1 MKYYSFL
8 IIIHYFSKLIKVHN
22 KRYIDMSLSRIFT
35 VILVFSFA
43 MLSHVAVA
51 QKNYTAEAD
60 EAYRLQKYYEA
71 IPLYKKAFTKV
82 SNRPEKRRILFQIA
96 ECYRKTSDFAR
107 AEAAYDR
114 AIRADFPLAIVYLR
128 YAETLKSRG
137 KYEEARE
144 AYNKYLEREPGD
156 QRARIARDY
165 CDTAI
170 KWMENPTRWQVE
182 NMKRFNSRNNDF
194 SPSYADNKKYN
205 VLVFTSDREE
215 ATGKKMD
222 QWTGGKFTDIFY
234 VTLDRKGNW
243 SKPQSFDDD
252 KIINTPFNEGV
263 TAFNDKAN
271 ILYFTRCRVA
281 NKERLGCDIFTS
293 KKMGRKWSEPE
304 PLGIAA
310 DSIRVMHPTI
320 SEDEKV
326 IYFTSDMPGG
336 YGGGDIWM
344 ARRTSKT
351 KPFGTPENLGPVI
364 NTSGNEMFPY
374 LRQEGVI
381 YFSSDGHPGMG
392 GLDIFRSVIVN
403 GEWTTPENMGYPINS
418 EGDDFGIILQGLE
431 KRFGE
436 QEDGFI
442 SSNRNIKGSRGG
454 DDIYAIHLPP
464 ILFTLSG
471 TVRDAQTLQR
481 LQGVK
486 VELKGTDKTAIETTT
501 DRTGMYRFN
510 NQQILPNVTYT
521 IIFSKDGY
529 FGAQGKE
536 STVGLMVSKDLIHNK
551 NLEPIPKDPIV
562 LPEIRYD
569 LAKWDLKEQYQDSL
583 LTLVKTLKDNPTIVV
598 ELISHTDFRASH
610 EFNDTLSLKRS
621 RSCVEYIV
629 KEHKIDPD
637 RIIAVGRGEREPRK
651 LDRDYYV
658 PEWKT
663 TIKAGSH
670 LTEEFI
676 NGLRTTNEKEAAHQL
691 NRRTEFRI
699 VRNDFV
705 PKDKN
710 VPIDSLA
717 FERFKIAIN
726 PEENVIPF
734 YINES
739 GEIAATTVVNGLS
752 LGFVYNEPM
761 KGASMSL
768 EQAMAL
774 LRDAWITK
782 GNFTEKDEAI
792 LEDGT
797 IKNGAEF
804 RLATVSFGRNMELKN
819 VAVRVSHDQK
829 QNFMV
834 GKELLQTIAPV
845 SVNRNTSQIVFDLEK
860 K

>member
-1 MKYYSFL
+1 
-8 IIIHYFSKLIKVHN
+8 
-22 KRYIDMSLSRIFT
+22 MSLSRIFA
-35 VILVFSFA
+35 VVMLFSF
-43 MLSHVAVA
+43 VALAIPAAA
-51 QKNYTAEAD
+51 QENFTAKAD

-82 SNRPEKRRILFQIA
+82 SNKPEKRRILFQIA

-114 AIRADFPLAIVYLR
+114 AIRAEYPLPIIFLR

-137 KYEEARE
+137 KYEESRT
-144 AYNKYLEREPGD
+144 AYNKYLEKEPGD
-156 QRARIARDY
+156 KRARIARDY
-165 CDTAI
+165 CDTALR
-170 KWMENPTRWQVE
+170 WMEFPSRWQAE

-194 SPSYADNKKYN
+194 SPTYADNKKYN

-215 ATGKKMD
+215 SRGKKSD
-222 QWTGGKFTDIFY
+222 EWTGGKFTDIFY

-252 KIINTPFNEGV
+252 NIVNTPVNEGV
-263 TAFNDKAN
+263 TAFNEKAN

-281 NKERLGCDIFTS
+281 TKERLGCDIYTS

-304 PLGIAA
+304 ALGIAA
-310 DSIRVMHPTI
+310 DSIRVMHPTL

-351 KPFGTPENLGPVI
+351 KPFGTPENLGPVV
-364 NTSGNEMFPY
+364 NTSGNEMFPW

-392 GLDIFRSVIVN
+392 GLDIFRSIMVN
-403 GEWTTPENMGYPINS
+403 GVWTTPENMLHPINS
-418 EGDDFGIILQGLE
+418 EGDDFSIILQGLE

-436 QEDGFI
+436 EENGFI

-471 TVRDAQTLQR
+471 IVRDAQTLQR
-481 LQGVK
+481 LEGVK
-486 VELKGTDKTAIETTT
+486 VELKGSDKTAIETNT
-501 DRTGMYRFN
+501 DRAGTYRFN

-521 IIFSKDGY
+521 IIFSRDGY

-551 NLEPIPKDPIV
+551 NLEPIPKEPIV
-562 LPEIRYD
+562 LPEIRYLLDKAD
-569 LAKWDLKEQYQDSL
+569 LLPQYQDSL
-583 LTLVKTLKDNPTIVV
+583 AGLIKTMKDNPTIVV

-610 EFNDTLSLKRS
+610 EYNDDLSLRRS
-621 RSCVEYIV
+621 KSCVSYIITQG
-629 KEHKIDPD
+629 IDPD

-651 LDRDYYV
+651 LTRDFYV
-658 PEWKT
+658 PEWRS

-670 LTEEFI
+670 LTEAFI
-676 NGLRTTNEKEAAHQL
+676 NGLRTNNEKEAAHQL

-699 VRNDFV
+699 VRNDYV

-710 VPIDSLA
+710 IPIDSLA
-717 FERFKIAIN
+717 LEKFQIQVN

-734 YINES
+734 FINEA
-739 GEIAATTVVNGLS
+739 GEIAATTVVNGLT
-752 LGFVYNEPM
+752 LGFVYNEPL
-761 KGASMSL
+761 KGSSMSL
-768 EQAMAL
+768 DQAMAL

-797 IKNGAEF
+797 IKDGAEF
-804 RLATVSFGRNMELKN
+804 KLTTVSFGRNMELRN
-819 VAVRVSHDQK
+819 VVVKVSHDQK
-829 QNFMV
+829 QNFMI
-834 GKELLQTIAPV
+834 GKELLQTIAPITV
-845 SVNRNTSQIVFDLEK
+845 DRNKSQIIFNLEQ
-860 K
+860 